1 MKKTAIATLH
11 FYNNF
16 GSVLQAY
23 ALRRVLQGLT
33 GNEVDI
39 LPYRPP
45 LPEYVYFQ
53 DASLQELYRQKCEK
67 FEFFRKEHL
76 GMARGVE
83 DALHTQRDLAG
94 KMQDYDAAIVGS
106 DIVWGREFSGLDP
119 VYFLQPAREGCRR
132 ISYAA
137 SVLLD
142 GAGNTEDDALFAS
155 HLRKF
160 DAISLRETSAL
171 QSIQRFTDRKVTA
184 VLDPTLLLDAA
195 EYEKLV
201 VGKRREDEEK
211 EESEDIKKA
220 AGNHKPYLL
229 AYFLTHDPAVVDYT
243 NLMARKLGLRVI
255 HYFADYPDR
264 VFPADAGCFAFA
276 GPGEFL
282 GYVKHASC
290 IFTNS
295 FHGTCFAMIYRKPF
309 YTYMAKRAML
319 SRVRDMVCRLGM
331 EDRFFSDFRDMHKVT
346 GQIDYS
352 HFEQK
357 LQAEREHSLGFLQ
370 KALG

>member
-83 DALHTQRDLAG
+83 DALHTQGDLAG

-137 SVLLD
+137 GVLLD
-142 GAGNTEDDALFAS
+142 GTGNTEDDALFAL
-155 HLRKF
+155 HLQKF
-160 DAISLRETSAL
+160 NAISVRETSAV

-195 EYEKLV
+195 EYEKLEV
-201 VGKRREDEEK
+201 EKKRED
-211 EESEDIKKA
+211 
-220 AGNHKPYLL
+220 NKPYLL

-264 VFPADAGCFAFA
+264 VFPADAECFAFA

-295 FHGTCFAMIYRKPF
+295 FHGTCFSMIYRKPF

-331 EDRFFSDFRDMHKVT
+331 EDRFFEDFRDMHKVT